1 MKNKNIPES
10 IAKLRP
16 KGTTIVKIDNIYYL
30 YRVKSKRVA
39 GLSYPLV
46 ERTYIGTIDENGIH
60 EGRTKVGSDEVEV
73 FEYGFTKFIEEK
85 CLVTK
90 KRMGNIYPETF
101 EHVFIDFILK
111 LSPNSYLRE
120 QKKENYEI
128 SEASRNNYFRDLEK
142 EILAF
147 GDNIECLKYVFLL
160 KTNERSFLS
169 KISEEQ
175 ANIINKLGI
184 KL

>member
-30 YRVKSKRVA
+30 YRVKSKRVV

-60 EGRTKVGSDEVEV
+60 EGRTKVGSEDIEV
-73 FEYGFTKFIEEK
+73 FEYGFTKFIEQK
-85 CLVTK
+85 CLKTK
-90 KRMGNIYPETF
+90 RRMANIYPETYEAIF
-101 EHVFIDFILK
+101 HDFILK

-120 QKKENYEI
+120 TKKENYEI
-128 SEASRNNYFRDLEK
+128 SEASRANYFRDLEN
-142 EILAF
+142 EISAF
-147 GDNIECLKYVFLL
+147 AEKIECLKYVYLL
-160 KTNERSFLS
+160 KKNGRTFLS
-169 KISEEQ
+169 KISDEQ
-175 ANIINKLGI
+175 VKIIKEIGI

>member
-60 EGRTKVGSDEVEV
+60 EGRTKVGSEEIEV
-73 FEYGFTKFIEEK
+73 FEYGFTKFIEQACQK
-85 CLVTK
+85 TK
-90 KRMGNIYPETF
+90 RRIANIYPDTYEAIF
-101 EHVFIDFILK
+101 RDFILK

-120 QKKENYEI
+120 SKRENYDI

-147 GDNIECLKYVFLL
+147 GVEIECLKHVYLL
-160 KTNERSFLS
+160 KTKERSLLA
-169 KISEEQ
+169 KISAEQ
-175 ANIINKLGI
+175 AGIIKKLGI